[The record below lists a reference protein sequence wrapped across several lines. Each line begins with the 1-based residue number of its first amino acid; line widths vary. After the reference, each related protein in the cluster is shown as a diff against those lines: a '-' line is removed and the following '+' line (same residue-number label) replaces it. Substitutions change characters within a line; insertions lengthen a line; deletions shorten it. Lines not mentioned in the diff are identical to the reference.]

1 MWQRKQTIYLIL
13 VILLMVFTGIFANPA
28 TGGDSSFD
36 HFPLPSLCG
45 IVSALAFVAI
55 LQFKNRKRQ
64 QQLCNTSIILTL
76 CWIGFFC
83 YTHFFA
89 EGQGVSTLPFAAV
102 LPVVSIVCL
111 FLAKAGIKHDEDL
124 IRSMDRIR

>member
-13 VILLMVFTGIFANPA
+13 VIFLMVLTGLFATPTTADNY
-28 TGGDSSFD
+28 DL
-36 HFPLPSLCG
+36 FPLAALCG
-45 IVSALAFVAI
+45 AVAVLAFVAI

-64 QQLCNTSIILTL
+64 QQLCNTSIICTL

-83 YTHFFA
+83 YNHFFV
-89 EGQGVSTLPFAAV
+89 EGQEVSALPFAAV
-102 LPVVSIVCL
+102 LPVVTIVCL
-111 FLAKAGIKHDEDL
+111 FMAKAGIKHDEDL

>member
-13 VILLMVFTGIFANPA
+13 VIFLMVLTGFIPTTAD
-28 TGGDSSFD
+28 GID
-36 HFPLPSLCG
+36 HFPMPTLCG
-45 IVSALAFVAI
+45 IVAALAFVAI

-83 YTHFFA
+83 YNHLYV
-89 EGQGVSTLPFAAV
+89 EGQEASALPFVAV
-102 LPVVSIVCL
+102 LPVVTIVCL
-111 FLAKAGIKHDEDL
+111 FLAKAGIRHDEDL